1 MFKGGYAGKILYVDL
16 TKVKFEVQ
24 DLPWDIINQYIGAAG
39 LASRLLYDL
48 IKPKIDPLSSVNV
61 FMVAT
66 GPLTGTMFPQ
76 ASRFIVAAKNPLTN
90 GWGEAHAAGFFGPE
104 LKFAGYDAIVFFGCA
119 KKPMYLWIYNDKIEL
134 RDARHLWGKTT
145 FESMELA
152 RKETDE
158 FAEFIAIG
166 PAGENLCRQAAILT
180 RNGRVAARSAM
191 GAVMGSKKL
200 KLIAVRGTGK
210 IDVAKPEEYLQAVKV
225 WYDKVLSHP
234 YTEGR
239 IKYGTSELVD
249 MMNAIGR
256 LPSYN
261 FQKGVFEE
269 TDKISCEVYRKK
281 YLVSARADFA
291 CIQRCGRFVCVP
303 SGPFKTKGKGPEYE
317 CLDAL
322 GPRCGNS
329 NLESIMY
336 LHHFCDELG
345 MDTIETGGT
354 ISWAMECYEKGL
366 ITKKDTGGIDLNW
379 GNVDSMIKLT
389 KMIAYREG
397 FGDILAEGS
406 YRAAKKIG
414 GSAEKYVM
422 HVKGQE
428 IASQEPRAQKSMGLA
443 SAVAARGADHLYA
456 FPVLDEGSVFDKEI
470 KQWYGEKF
478 LPEIGIRLSEKYK
491 GYMVFHNENYS
502 VVIESLGVCK
512 YGTMVPPALYY
523 EDIIKAM
530 DVTIGW
536 VITEKELKLIGE
548 RIVNINRLFNLRE
561 GLTVKDDTLPQRLLK
576 EPAPEGVPK
585 GETVKLDVMLKE
597 YYRYRGWDIRTG
609 KPKKEKLK
617 QLGLEELYK

>member
-16 TKVKFEVQ
+16 TKQKIDVQ
-24 DLPWDIINQYIGAAG
+24 DLPWDIIEQYIGGAG
-39 LASRLLYDL
+39 LASRLLYEL
-48 IKPKIDPLSSVNV
+48 IRPRIDPLSPENV

-76 ASRFIVAAKNPLTN
+76 ASRFLVAAKNPLTN

-104 LKFAGYDAIVFFGCA
+104 LKFAGYDAIVFFGKA
-119 KKPMYLWIYNDKIEL
+119 KHPVYLWIYNDDVEL
-134 RDARHLWGKTT
+134 RSAKHLWGKTT

-152 RKETDE
+152 RKETDD

-180 RNGRVAARSAM
+180 RNARVAARSAM
-191 GAVMGSKKL
+191 GAVMGSKNL
-200 KLIAVRGTGK
+200 KLIAVRGTKK
-210 IDVAKPEEYLQAVKV
+210 IDVAKSDEYLQAVKI
-225 WYDKVLSHP
+225 WYDKVLAHP

-256 LPSYN
+256 LPAYN

-281 YLVSARADFA
+281 YLVVARADFA

-329 NLESIMY
+329 NIESIMY
-336 LHHFCDELG
+336 LHHLCDELG

-366 ITKKDTGGIDLNW
+366 ITKKDTGGIDLSW
-379 GNVDSMIKLT
+379 GNVDTMVKLT
-389 KMIAYREG
+389 KMIAYRQG

-414 GSAEKYVM
+414 RGTEKYVI

-470 KQWYGEKF
+470 RQWYG
-478 LPEIGIRLSEKYK
+478 
-491 GYMVFHNENYS
+491 
-502 VVIESLGVCK
+502 
-512 YGTMVPPALYY
+512 
-523 EDIIKAM
+523 
-530 DVTIGW
+530 
-536 VITEKELKLIGE
+536 
-548 RIVNINRLFNLRE
+548 
-561 GLTVKDDTLPQRLLK
+561 
-576 EPAPEGVPK
+576 
-585 GETVKLDVMLKE
+585 
-597 YYRYRGWDIRTG
+597 
-609 KPKKEKLK
+609 
-617 QLGLEELYK
+617 